1 MKTALCK
8 TLGIEYPI
16 FAFTHC
22 RDVVAAVTNTGA
34 FGVLGAVGFD
44 PDQLEVE
51 LNWID
56 QRVGD
61 KPYGI
66 DVIIPNKYEGLG
78 ERDPLKLKA
87 LLSAAVPRGH
97 REFADKLLDLL
108 GVADLPDSDEDHDG
122 LYMTQATA
130 APQIDVALEHP
141 NVKLIANALGT
152 PPPEIIQQIQDSGR
166 MLGALCGS
174 PRHAVKH
181 VESGLDFIIA
191 QGGEGGGHTGEIGSV
206 VLWPEV
212 VEIAGDIPVIA
223 AGGVGSGRQMHA
235 ALALGAQGVWCGSI
249 WLTVTEAA
257 TVAAELK
264 SLLDAK
270 TTDTVRS
277 RSFTGKH
284 VRMLRNQWTDAWERD
299 DAPSPLASPLQMML
313 AGRSLARVERDPER
327 GQAVALTPVGQI
339 VGRMNQRLGARQ
351 QVMALV
357 DEYLE
362 TDERMAE
369 LLAQEDS

>member
-1 MKTALCK
+1 
-8 TLGIEYPI
+8 
-16 FAFTHC
+16 
-22 RDVVAAVTNTGA
+22 VAAVTNAGA

-51 LNWID
+51 LDWID

-78 ERDPLKLKA
+78 ERDPEKLKA
-87 LLSAAVPRGH
+87 MLSAAVPRGH
-97 REFADKLLDLL
+97 REFADKLLDEL
-108 GVADLPDSDEDHDG
+108 GMPDLPDWDEDQDG
-122 LYMTQATA
+122 LFMTEATSV
-130 APQIDVALEHP
+130 PQIDVALAHP

-152 PPPEIIQQIQDSGR
+152 PPPEVIDQIQDSGR
-166 MLGALCGS
+166 LVGALCGS
-174 PRHAVKH
+174 SRHATKH
-181 VESGLDFIIA
+181 IESGLDFIIA

-212 VEIAGDIPVIA
+212 VDLAGDIPVIA
-223 AGGVGSGRQMHA
+223 AGGIGTGRQMHA

-249 WLTVTEAA
+249 WLTVAEAA
-257 TVAAELK
+257 TVPAEVE
-264 SLLDAK
+264 SLLGAK

-284 VRMLRNQWTDAWERD
+284 VRMLRNEWTDAWERE

-313 AGRSLARVERDPER
+313 AGKSLARVDRNPER

-339 VGRMNQRLGARQ
+339 VGRMNHRVGARQ
-351 QVMALV
+351 QIMALV
-357 DEYLE
+357 DEYLD
-362 TDERMAE
+362 TSERLNE
-369 LLAQEDS
+369 LLAV